1 MPIPRVSYTRS
12 TEKPASAHAPAEISL
27 KPYVA
32 HAGCTQQFSCK
43 PNRCVTCECQWAGKE
58 PQRSQQ
64 HCDPSGNRL
73 TGQGLLE
80 VVEVPSSET
89 AAAAMQWTDSHRRMC
104 TIEGGKRACAVSA
117 QFAAKE
123 QVDTVDLTDPWCAV
137 SASNAR
143 KKSSIWNTTGTY
155 LWRANAN
162 ARPADHRQHRCAK
175 ECLGRIRCA

>member
-1 MPIPRVSYTRS
+1 MPRVSYTRS

-27 KPYVA
+27 KPSVA

-64 HCDPSGNRL
+64 HRDSSGNRL

-80 VVEVPSSET
+80 VVEVPSSENGCGGN
-89 AAAAMQWTDSHRRMC
+89 AMDRLASSHVHHR
-104 TIEGGKRACAVSA
+104 GKRACAVSA

-123 QVDTVDLTDPWCAV
+123 QVGTVDQTDPWCAD

-155 LWRANAN
+155 VWRANAN
-162 ARPADHRQHRCAK
+162 ARRADHRQHRCAK